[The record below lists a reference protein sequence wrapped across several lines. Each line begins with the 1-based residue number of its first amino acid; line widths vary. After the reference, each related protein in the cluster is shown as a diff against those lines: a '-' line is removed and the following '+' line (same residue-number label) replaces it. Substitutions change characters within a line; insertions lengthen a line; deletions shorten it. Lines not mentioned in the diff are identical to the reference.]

1 MTFSTGWSIINGM
14 KRKAKIICTIGPASQ
29 SKKIMAE
36 LAQAG
41 MDVVRLN
48 FSHGTHDE
56 HLNSI
61 AFIRQVSA
69 KTRKPIAIL
78 QDLQG
83 PKIRIGTFAHG
94 PANLLPGNHFTI
106 STRPRPG
113 DETGVSTSYSH
124 LARDVQAGDFILI
137 DDGLIKLRVLAT
149 DAENVRCEVVNGGV
163 LYDRKGINLPGV
175 RISEPSLTAKDR
187 EDLRF
192 GLEHG
197 VDYVALSFV
206 RDPRDLMEIKESMGE
221 KRVPVIA
228 KLEKPEAIEKLEA
241 IIALADGIM
250 VARGDLGVE
259 ISPAKVPALQ
269 KRIIERCHLQG
280 VPVITATQMLD
291 SMMIHPMPTR
301 AEASDVANAIF
312 DGSDAVML
320 SGETAFGEYPVQA
333 VEMMARIIEEA
344 EKTPY
349 FRLGHLDAPKDITVS
364 FAQSICH
371 AAYHSSKEIGAKFI
385 IAFTETG
392 FTAGLISKYRPECPI
407 IALTQHEKICRRLS
421 LYWGTIPL
429 QLAFARDTQEAIQ
442 EMEKKLLA
450 EGLINKGD
458 HLVVIAGSSMEVGGT
473 NLLRLHHV
481 GQ

>member
-1 MTFSTGWSIINGM
+1 MTFSIVWSIMADM

-29 SKKIMAE
+29 SEEVISQ

-41 MDVVRLN
+41 MDAARLN
-48 FSHGTHDE
+48 FSHGTHDD
-56 HLNSI
+56 HLRNI
-61 AFIRQVSA
+61 TLIRRVSA
-69 KTRKPIAIL
+69 GLRKPIAIL

-94 PANLLPGNHFTI
+94 PANLVTGGRFII
-106 STRPRPG
+106 STRPRAG
-113 DETGVSTSYSH
+113 DEAGVSTSYSK
-124 LARDVQAGDFILI
+124 LARDVHPGDFILI
-137 DDGLIKLRVLAT
+137 DDGLIKLHVLET
-149 DAENVRCEVVNGGV
+149 DTEDVTCEVVNGGV

-187 EDLRF
+187 EDLHF
-192 GLEHG
+192 GLENG
-197 VDYVALSFV
+197 VDYIALSFV
-206 RDPRDLMEIKESMGE
+206 RDPRDIIEIKEVIGG

-228 KLEKPEAIEKLEA
+228 KLEKPEALEKLDA

-269 KRIIERCHLQG
+269 KRIIEKCHQQG
-280 VPVITATQMLD
+280 VPAITATQMLD
-291 SMMIHPMPTR
+291 SMMVHPTPTR

-320 SGETAFGEYPVQA
+320 SGETAFGKYPVQA

-349 FRLGHLDAPKDITVS
+349 FRLGHRDVPADTVIS

-371 AAYHSSKEIGAKFI
+371 AAYHSSREIGAKFI

-392 FTAGLISKYRPECPI
+392 FTARLISKYRPECPI
-407 IALTQHEKICRRLS
+407 IAFTPHEETCRRVS
-421 LYWGTIPL
+421 LYWGTIPI
-429 QLAFARDTQEAIQ
+429 QMDFARDTQEAIR
-442 EMEKKLLA
+442 EMENKLLV

-458 HLVVIAGSSMEVGGT
+458 HLVVMAGSSMEVGGT
-473 NLLRLHHV
+473 NLLRLRQV
-481 GQ
+481 G